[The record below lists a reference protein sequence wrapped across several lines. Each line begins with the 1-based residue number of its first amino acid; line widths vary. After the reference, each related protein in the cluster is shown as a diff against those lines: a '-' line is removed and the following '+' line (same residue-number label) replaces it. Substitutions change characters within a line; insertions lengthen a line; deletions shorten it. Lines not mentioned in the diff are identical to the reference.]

1 MSGFLQTRAALEGDV
16 GALTALYRHYVL
28 THTSTFEIEPPD
40 QAEMTERLRKVLG
53 ARLPYLIAERDG
65 QLVGYCYATPYRPRA
80 AYRYTVENS
89 VYVAPDCVGLGIG
102 RTLLAELLMICR
114 TSGYR
119 EVIAIIGDSANTPSI
134 ALHRGAGFTHVG
146 TLTNVGFKFDRWL
159 DTVIMQKSLQ
169 QISTGARGNTG

>member
-1 MSGFLQTRAALEGDV
+1 MSDSLRTRSAHEGDV

-40 QAEMTERLRKVLG
+40 ETEMSERLRKVL
-53 ARLPYLIAERDG
+53 AAQLPYLIAERDG
-65 QLVGYCYATPYRPRA
+65 RLVGYCYVTPYRPRA

-102 RTLLAELLMICR
+102 RTLLAQLLDICSA
-114 TSGYR
+114 SGYR
-119 EVIAIIGDSANTPSI
+119 EVVAIIGDSANAPSI

-159 DTVIMQKSLQ
+159 DSVIMQKTLAK
-169 QISTGARGNTG
+169 ISRDAG